1 MIRLGAMLG
10 LGGLQGL
17 IGWWMVKSGFKE
29 KPDYQN
35 RPRVS
40 VYRLFTHLNMAIL
53 LYGGLFWNGLTLV
66 RKPQQ
71 QVLQLSHL
79 AGNSAMRKLSIGLLH
94 FIAFN
99 IMSGAI
105 VAGIDAGKVFLT
117 NQIHHIYILFNYF
130 KFLMFPFSFSLKQG
144 FNTWPDMDGKMIPD
158 GLMKRD
164 PWYNNFFENRVL
176 V

>member
-1 MIRLGAMLG
+1 
-10 LGGLQGL
+10 
-17 IGWWMVKSGFKE
+17 
-29 KPDYQN
+29 
-35 RPRVS
+35 
-40 VYRLFTHLNMAIL
+40 
-53 LYGGLFWNGLTLV
+53 
-66 RKPQQ
+66 
-71 QVLQLSHL
+71 
-79 AGNSAMRKLSIGLLH
+79 MRKLSIGLLH

-105 VAGIDAGKVFLT
+105 VAGIDAGK
-117 NQIHHIYILFNYF
+117 
-130 KFLMFPFSFSLKQG
+130 G